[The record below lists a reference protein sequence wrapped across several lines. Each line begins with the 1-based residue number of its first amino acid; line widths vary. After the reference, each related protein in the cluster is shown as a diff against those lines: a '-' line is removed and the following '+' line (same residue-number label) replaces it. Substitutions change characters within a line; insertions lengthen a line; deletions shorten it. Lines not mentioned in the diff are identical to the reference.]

1 VITRA
6 ARVRGGFGVTVWS
19 ALAVPIPALALS
31 LVVDGPDEVW
41 AGLGAFGWE
50 AAVSTAYTVI
60 CSSLIGYGIST
71 SLLARTP
78 ASAVVPWI
86 LLVPVV
92 GIISAWL
99 VLGETPTPVELGG
112 GVLLVV
118 GALVANGVRPWGRYS
133 PRPRPAS

>member
-1 VITRA
+1 
-6 ARVRGGFGVTVWS
+6 
-19 ALAVPIPALALS
+19 
-31 LVVDGPDEVW
+31 
-41 AGLGAFGWE
+41 LGAFGWE

-60 CSSLIGYGIST
+60 CSSLIGYGIYN
-71 SLLARTP
+71 SLLARNP

-92 GIISAWL
+92 GIVSAWI
-99 VLGETPTPVELGG
+99 VLGETPSPIELGG

-133 PRPRPAS
+133 PRPRPQPGPAS